1 MRLLKTKIYK
11 KGIFCNYKLVS
22 FKYYLKLEIDPTLYY
37 QLGLGNDTSRIIPV
51 NEIRGGD
58 FPVFLNIYKVKNK
71 KIFEATLIKDNFG
84 ISWLTLTS
92 NTYIKDLGKECL
104 GYGFIFVEDDN
115 VFNIIKK
122 FSPNTNII
130 NFYDFIV

>member
-1 MRLLKTKIYK
+1 MKLLKTKIYK
-11 KGIFCNYKLVS
+11 KGS
-22 FKYYLKLEIDPTLYY
+22 FKYYLKLEIDSELYY
-37 QLGLGNDTSRIIPV
+37 QLGLGNDVSRIMPI
-51 NEIRGGD
+51 NGIKGGD
-58 FPVFLNIYKVKNK
+58 FPVFLKIDKVKNK
-71 KIFEATLIKDNFG
+71 EIFKATIVKNKFG
-84 ISWLTLTS
+84 ISWLILTS

-122 FSPNTNII
+122 FSPNTKII